1 MGVLKEDVMAPVLL
15 SVGEL
20 ANTMQQKPVTLV
32 RALMDDPVSKTPDS
46 RTAMVLP
53 ASVDF
58 DLDNEGSDH
67 TTGLPHSMPSANDLA
82 IYLGNQGITANTP
95 ITVYDT
101 RGIYSAPRVWWM
113 LKALG
118 HQDVYILNGGQP
130 AWEKAALPVS
140 EQQQYGKLTYQ
151 ATPRPGWFAN
161 SGAVLQAINTEAQL
175 VDARSAPRFKGE
187 VSEPREGVR
196 SGHMPGAFNI
206 PFDTLLKS
214 GHFLPVDQLKAIF
227 DRANIDLRKPIIC
240 TCGSGVTACI
250 IGVAALL
257 CGATQVSVYDGSWS
271 EWGADTQYPVV
282 KDM

>member
-1 MGVLKEDVMAPVLL
+1 MAPVLL

-214 GHFLPVDQLKAIF
+214 GHFLPVEQLKAVF

-282 KDM
+282 KGM

>member
-1 MGVLKEDVMAPVLL
+1 MASVLL

-20 ANTMQQKPVTLV
+20 ANAMQQKPVTLV
-32 RALMDDPVSKTPDS
+32 RALMDDPVSKTPDT

-67 TTGLPHSMPSANDLA
+67 TTGLPHSMPSADDLA
-82 IYLGNQGITANTP
+82 VYLGNQGITANTP

-113 LKALG
+113 LKSLG

-130 AWEKAALPVS
+130 AWEKATLPVS

-161 SGAVLQAINTEAQL
+161 SSAVLQAINTEAQL
-175 VDARSAPRFKGE
+175 IDARSAPRFKGE

-206 PFDTLLKS
+206 PFDTLLKD
-214 GHFLPVDQLKAIF
+214 GYFLSVEQLKAVF
-227 DRANIDLRKPIIC
+227 DRANVDLRKPIIC

-250 IGVAALL
+250 IAVAAVM

-282 KDM
+282 KDVS

>member
-1 MGVLKEDVMAPVLL
+1 MASVLL

-20 ANTMQQKPVTLV
+20 ANVMQQKPATLV
-32 RALMDDPVSKTPDS
+32 RALMDDPVSKTPDT

-58 DLDNEGSDH
+58 DLDSEGSDH

-214 GHFLPVDQLKAIF
+214 GHFFA
-227 DRANIDLRKPIIC
+227 
-240 TCGSGVTACI
+240 S
-250 IGVAALL
+250 
-257 CGATQVSVYDGSWS
+257 
-271 EWGADTQYPVV
+271 
-282 KDM
+282 

>member
-1 MGVLKEDVMAPVLL
+1 MASVLL

-20 ANTMQQKPVTLV
+20 ANAMQQKPVTLV
-32 RALMDDPVSKTPDS
+32 RALMDDPVSKTPDT

-67 TTGLPHSMPSANDLA
+67 TTGLPHSMPSSDDLA
-82 IYLGNQGITANTP
+82 VYLGNQGITANTP

-130 AWEKAALPVS
+130 AWEKATLPVS

-161 SGAVLQAINTEAQL
+161 SSAVLQAINTEAQL
-175 VDARSAPRFKGE
+175 IDARSAPRFKGE

-206 PFDTLLKS
+206 PFDTLLKD
-214 GHFLPVDQLKAIF
+214 GYFLSVEQLKAVF
-227 DRANIDLRKPIIC
+227 DRANVDLRKPIIC

-250 IGVAALL
+250 IAVAAVM

-282 KDM
+282 KDVS

>member
-1 MGVLKEDVMAPVLL
+1 MASVLL
-15 SVGEL
+15 SVGQL
-20 ANTMQQKPVTLV
+20 ANVMQQKPVTLV
-32 RALMDDPVSKTPDS
+32 RALMDDPVSKTPDT

-95 ITVYDT
+95 IAVYDT

-130 AWEKAALPVS
+130 AWGKAGLPVS

-161 SGAVLQAINTEAQL
+161 SSAVLQAINTEAQL
-175 VDARSAPRFKGE
+175 IDARSTPRFKGE

-206 PFDTLLKS
+206 PFDTLLKN
-214 GHFLPVDQLKAIF
+214 GLFLPVDQLNAVF
-227 DRANIDLRKPIIC
+227 ERANVDLRKPIIC

-271 EWGADTQYPVV
+271 EWGANTQYPVV
-282 KDM
+282 KDV

>member
-1 MGVLKEDVMAPVLL
+1 MAPVLL

-67 TTGLPHSMPSANDLA
+67 TTGLPHSMPSAEDMA

-95 ITVYDT
+95 IAVYDT

-118 HQDVYILNGGQP
+118 HQDVSILNGGQP
-130 AWEKAALPVS
+130 AWEKAGLPVS
-140 EQQQYGKLTYQ
+140 EQQQYGKLSYQ
-151 ATPRPGWFAN
+151 ATPRQGWFVNASN
-161 SGAVLQAINTEAQL
+161 VLQALETETQL
-175 VDARSAPRFKGE
+175 IDARSTPRFKGE
-187 VSEPREGVR
+187 VPEPREGVR

-206 PFDTLLKS
+206 PFDSLLKDR
-214 GHFLPVDQLKAIF
+214 HFLSTDKLNAVFQQ
-227 DRANIDLRKPIIC
+227 ANIDLRKPIIC

-250 IGVAALL
+250 IGVAALM
-257 CGATQVSVYDGSWS
+257 CGATQVAVYDGSWS
-271 EWGADTQYPVV
+271 EWGANTQYPVV
-282 KDM
+282 KDF

>member
-1 MGVLKEDVMAPVLL
+1 
-15 SVGEL
+15 
-20 ANTMQQKPVTLV
+20 
-32 RALMDDPVSKTPDS
+32 
-46 RTAMVLP
+46 MVLP

-58 DLDNEGSDH
+58 DLDSEGSDH

-214 GHFLPVDQLKAIF
+214 GHFLPVDHLKAIF

>member
-1 MGVLKEDVMAPVLL
+1 MEPVLL
-15 SVGEL
+15 SAGEL
-20 ANTMQQKPVTLV
+20 ANAMQQKPLTLV
-32 RALMDDPVSKTPDS
+32 RALMDDPVSKTPDTRS
-46 RTAMVLP
+46 AMVLP

-67 TTGLPHSMPSANDLA
+67 TTGLPHSMPTAQQLSL
-82 IYLGNQGITANTP
+82 YLGSQGITANTP
-95 ITVYDT
+95 IVVYDT
-101 RGIYSAPRVWWM
+101 RGMYSAPRVWWM

-118 HQDVYILNGGQP
+118 HQDVQILDGGQP
-130 AWEKAALPVS
+130 AWEKAGLPVA
-140 EQQQYGKLTYQ
+140 EQQQYGKLVYQ

-161 SGAVLQAINTEAQL
+161 SSAVLQAINTEAQL
-175 VDARSAPRFKGE
+175 LDARSTPRFKGE

-196 SGHMPGAFNI
+196 SGHMPGAFNV
-206 PFDTLLKS
+206 PFDTLLK
-214 GHFLPVDQLKAIF
+214 GGRFLPVDQLSVVF

-282 KDM
+282 KDI

>member
-1 MGVLKEDVMAPVLL
+1 MASVLL

-20 ANTMQQKPVTLV
+20 ANVMQQKPVTLV
-32 RALMDDPVSKTPDS
+32 RALMDDPVSKTPDT
-46 RTAMVLP
+46 RTSMVLP

-58 DLDNEGSDH
+58 DLDSEGSDH

-214 GHFLPVDQLKAIF
+214 GHFLPVEQLKAVF

>member
-1 MGVLKEDVMAPVLL
+1 MASVLL

-20 ANTMQQKPVTLV
+20 ANAMQQKPVTLV
-32 RALMDDPVSKTPDS
+32 RALMDDPVSKTPDT

-67 TTGLPHSMPSANDLA
+67 TTGLPHSMPSSDDLA
-82 IYLGNQGITANTP
+82 VYLGNQGITANTP

-118 HQDVYILNGGQP
+118 HQNVYILNGGQP
-130 AWEKAALPVS
+130 AWEKATLPVS

-161 SGAVLQAINTEAQL
+161 SSAVLQAINTEAQL
-175 VDARSAPRFKGE
+175 IDARSAPRFKGE

-206 PFDTLLKS
+206 PFDTLLKD
-214 GHFLPVDQLKAIF
+214 GYFLSVEQLKAVF
-227 DRANIDLRKPIIC
+227 DRANVDLRKPIIC

-250 IGVAALL
+250 IAVAAVM

-282 KDM
+282 KDVS

>member
-1 MGVLKEDVMAPVLL
+1 MAPVLL

-20 ANTMQQKPVTLV
+20 ANAMQQKPITLI
-32 RALMDDPVSKTPDS
+32 RALMDDPISKTPDA
-46 RTAMVLP
+46 RTTMVLP

-58 DLDNEGSDH
+58 DLDTDGSDH
-67 TTGLPHSMPSANDLA
+67 TTSLPHSMPSAENLA
-82 IYLGNQGITANTP
+82 IYLGNLGITANTP
-95 ITVYDT
+95 IAVYDT

-113 LKALG
+113 LKSLG
-118 HQDVYILNGGQP
+118 HQDVGILNGGQP
-130 AWEKAALPVS
+130 AWEKAGLPVS

-151 ATPRPGWFAN
+151 TTPRSGWFVN
-161 SGAVLQAINTEAQL
+161 SRAVLQAINTDTQL

-187 VSEPREGVR
+187 VSEPRKGVR

-206 PFDTLLKS
+206 PFDALLKDR
-214 GHFLPVDQLKAIF
+214 HFLSVEKLYAVF
-227 DRANIDLRKPIIC
+227 DRANVDLQKPIIC

-250 IGVAALL
+250 VGIAALM

-282 KDM
+282 KGN

>member
-1 MGVLKEDVMAPVLL
+1 MAPVLL

-67 TTGLPHSMPSANDLA
+67 TTGLPHSMPSAEDMA

-95 ITVYDT
+95 IAVYDT

-118 HQDVYILNGGQP
+118 HQDVSILNGGQP
-130 AWEKAALPVS
+130 AWEKAGLPVS

-151 ATPRPGWFAN
+151 ATPRQGWFVNASN
-161 SGAVLQAINTEAQL
+161 VLQALETETQL
-175 VDARSAPRFKGE
+175 IDARSTPRFKGE
-187 VSEPREGVR
+187 DRHNCYPSH
-196 SGHMPGAFNI
+196 S
-206 PFDTLLKS
+206 LL
-214 GHFLPVDQLKAIF
+214 
-227 DRANIDLRKPIIC
+227 
-240 TCGSGVTACI
+240 
-250 IGVAALL
+250 AA
-257 CGATQVSVYDGSWS
+257 SS
-271 EWGADTQYPVV
+271 
-282 KDM
+282 

>member
-1 MGVLKEDVMAPVLL
+1 MASVLL

-20 ANTMQQKPVTLV
+20 ANVMQQKPVTLV
-32 RALMDDPVSKTPDS
+32 RALMDDPVSKTPDT

-58 DLDNEGSDH
+58 YLDSEGSDH

-187 VSEPREGVR
+187 VSEPREGIR

-214 GHFLPVDQLKAIF
+214 GHFLPVEQLKAIF

>member
-1 MGVLKEDVMAPVLL
+1 MASVLL
-15 SVGEL
+15 SIGEL
-20 ANTMQQKPVTLV
+20 ANAMQQKPVTLV
-32 RALMDDPVSKTPDS
+32 RALMDDPVSKTPDT

-58 DLDNEGSDH
+58 DLDSEGSDH
-67 TTGLPHSMPSANDLA
+67 ITGLPHSMPSAEDLA

-95 ITVYDT
+95 IAVYDT

-118 HQDVYILNGGQP
+118 HKDVYILNGGQP
-130 AWEKAALPVS
+130 AWERAGLPVS

-161 SGAVLQAINTEAQL
+161 SSAVLQAINTEAQL
-175 VDARSAPRFKGE
+175 LDARSAPRFKGE
-187 VSEPREGVR
+187 ISEPRKGVR
-196 SGHMPGAFNI
+196 SGHMPGAFNV
-206 PFDTLLKS
+206 PFDTLVKD
-214 GHFLPVDQLKAIF
+214 GHFLSVDELSTVFAQAKV
-227 DRANIDLRKPIIC
+227 DLRKPIIC

-250 IGVAALL
+250 IGVAALM

-271 EWGADTQYPVV
+271 EWGANTQYPVV
-282 KDM
+282 KDV

>member
-1 MGVLKEDVMAPVLL
+1 MAPVLL

-67 TTGLPHSMPSANDLA
+67 TTGLPHSMPSAEDMA

-95 ITVYDT
+95 IAVYDT

-187 VSEPREGVR
+187 VSEPREGIR

>member
-1 MGVLKEDVMAPVLL
+1 MAPVLL

-67 TTGLPHSMPSANDLA
+67 TTGLPHSMPSAEDMA

-95 ITVYDT
+95 IAVYDT

-118 HQDVYILNGGQP
+118 HQDVSILNGGQP

-151 ATPRPGWFAN
+151 ATPRSGWFAN

-214 GHFLPVDQLKAIF
+214 GHFLPVDHLKAIF

-282 KDM
+282 KGM

>member
-1 MGVLKEDVMAPVLL
+1 MASVLL
-15 SVGEL
+15 SVGQL
-20 ANTMQQKPVTLV
+20 ANVMQQKPVTLV
-32 RALMDDPVSKTPDS
+32 RALMDDPVSKTPDT

-95 ITVYDT
+95 IAVYDT

-130 AWEKAALPVS
+130 AWGKAGLPVS

-161 SGAVLQAINTEAQL
+161 SSAVLQAINTEAQL
-175 VDARSAPRFKGE
+175 IDARSTPRFKGE

-206 PFDTLLKS
+206 PFDTLLKN
-214 GHFLPVDQLKAIF
+214 GLFLPVDQLNAVF
-227 DRANIDLRKPIIC
+227 ERANVDLRNPIIC

-282 KDM
+282 KDV

>member
-1 MGVLKEDVMAPVLL
+1 MAPVLL

-67 TTGLPHSMPSANDLA
+67 TTGLPHSMPSAEDMA

-95 ITVYDT
+95 IAVYDT

-214 GHFLPVDQLKAIF
+214 GHFLPVEQLKAVF

-282 KDM
+282 KDI

>member
-214 GHFLPVDQLKAIF
+214 GHFLPVEQLKAVF

>member
-1 MGVLKEDVMAPVLL
+1 MAPVLL

-67 TTGLPHSMPSANDLA
+67 TTGLPHSMPSAEDMA

-95 ITVYDT
+95 IAVYDT

-118 HQDVYILNGGQP
+118 HQDVSILNGGQP

-151 ATPRPGWFAN
+151 ATPRSGWFAN

-214 GHFLPVDQLKAIF
+214 GHFLPVDHLKAIF

-282 KDM
+282 KDI

>member
-1 MGVLKEDVMAPVLL
+1 
-15 SVGEL
+15 
-20 ANTMQQKPVTLV
+20 
-32 RALMDDPVSKTPDS
+32 MDDPVSKTPDT

-58 DLDNEGSDH
+58 DLDSEGSDH

-151 ATPRPGWFAN
+151 ATPRSGWFAN

-175 VDARSAPRFKGE
+175 VDARSAPRFKGKCQSLVKE
-187 VSEPREGVR
+187 YVQVICLVR
-196 SGHMPGAFNI
+196 LIF
-206 PFDTLLKS
+206 LLTPYSKA
-214 GHFLPVDQLKAIF
+214 GIFCQLIILRLFLTALISIY
-227 DRANIDLRKPIIC
+227 AN
-240 TCGSGVTACI
+240 
-250 IGVAALL
+250 LL
-257 CGATQVSVYDGSWS
+257 FVR
-271 EWGADTQYPVV
+271 VV
-282 KDM
+282 LGLPPA